1 MNKVEWKE
9 MSVEE
14 IATLICSYLV
24 KKGMNP
30 VLSGGSCVSIYSN
43 NKYMSHDLDFV
54 MSEFSL
60 NEIDDVMRE
69 LNFSRTK
76 SWRHYENPDCP
87 FLVEFPPTPLAVGE
101 EYLDMKKV
109 AVLKNQYGKLR
120 ILKVIDCIKD
130 RLAAFYHWGDRP
142 SMEQAV
148 MVAENHSVSLE
159 ELKKWSEGEGSLDK
173 FDIFVENLKRT
184 KSNK

>member
-1 MNKVEWKE
+1 
-9 MSVEE
+9 
-14 IATLICSYLV
+14 
-24 KKGMNP
+24 
-30 VLSGGSCVSIYSN
+30 
-43 NKYMSHDLDFV
+43 
-54 MSEFSL
+54 
-60 NEIDDVMRE
+60 
-69 LNFSRTK
+69 
-76 SWRHYENPDCP
+76 
-87 FLVEFPPTPLAVGE
+87 
-101 EYLDMKKV
+101 MKKV